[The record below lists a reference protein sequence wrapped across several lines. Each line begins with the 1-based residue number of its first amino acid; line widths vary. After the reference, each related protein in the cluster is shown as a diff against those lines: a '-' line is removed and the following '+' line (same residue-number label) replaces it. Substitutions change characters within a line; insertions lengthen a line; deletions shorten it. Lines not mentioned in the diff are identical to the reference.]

1 MSRILIHPRTGA
13 RWARAL
19 APVVMFISLGLACTA
34 ASAPRA
40 TAARRAPVPAPVA
53 RPTDS
58 EVVSFV
64 RQMNDH
70 RVSIGLPP
78 LIWDRRVSVVARAHS
93 RDMLVRH
100 FFSHTDPDGLRSRDR
115 IGAAGIRYSALGENI
130 AYGHATG
137 TSVLNAWLLSSG
149 HRANIENPTY
159 THHGVGKVGTYWTH
173 VFLRPRT
180 ATTASR

>member
-1 MSRILIHPRTGA
+1 MTRIHPRTDA

-19 APVVMFISLGLACTA
+19 ASLILFVSLGLAGTAVSAPA
-34 ASAPRA
+34 ASM
-40 TAARRAPVPAPVA
+40 ARRAPGPAPVA
-53 RPTDS
+53 APTDS

-64 RQMNDH
+64 QKMNAH

-78 LIWDRRVSVVARAHS
+78 LIWDRRVAAVARAHS
-93 RDMLVRH
+93 RDMVARH

-115 IGAAGIRYSALGENI
+115 LGAAGIRYVAAGENI

-137 TSVLNAWLLSSG
+137 ASVLKAWLESSG

-173 VFLRPRT
+173 VFLRPKVT
-180 ATTASR
+180 STASR